1 MPEEFPGDPHPDTQ
15 LDQPPNTYGAV
26 LAGFPDMHPD
36 LRAHVERLALESGE
50 LLALS
55 EGDTDRPTPTADT
68 PHGRGMVSTG
78 LMPLVETSHEATVT
92 VLPES
97 HPEVVQ
103 ALQEEPKEIS
113 PMEAQLQRLH
123 DTRQTYQKLVAE
135 LSLAA
140 ADGDNAVA
148 NRRIEAA
155 QTALLNDFY
164 NTLVA
169 PQVSSP
175 DEYQITEVSELIEEV
190 LETVAVGEQEG
201 LLGRNGD
208 YSLRSLTLSIPT
220 DRFREGYNSPDS
232 RIREPFERLLH
243 TMAISGNRSE
253 IRHAGEKLATVYGIE
268 PGELFNTGKV
278 RHDPLAAEI
287 VRRPTFAND
296 LVLRKLQ
303 ERESGESNAE
313 HKIRVWDAAYDLLS
327 QAGLPAKINHDFQR
341 GAQERSMKAKT
352 SENPDPEV
360 KVVDL
365 RTRISKVL
373 KNTAHV
379 GPENL
384 EKVWNKAG
392 ITNFDNYDANQL
404 KRMVDFIDS
413 DEILLDRLKA
423 GDTTVVFTDAM
434 GDYNGA
440 LSDASTLYEGSA
452 ENTLFFEVSEPGDFY
467 RYLTLLKERGVKPS
481 VMAVVAHGDKNGL
494 WFGKAHEDDFLITHK
509 SAKDAERLAEVDARR
524 APGSKKA
531 AMRSIF
537 DLKALPRI
545 AKEYMQPSKGIYD
558 NRSMIGRK
566 TVILDSCMQAEA
578 AAEPLWN
585 PRTWRMPADTGREHG
600 LGRRKSTAQTLIAG
614 FNDPSLTLYASA
626 HESRSMRTDRGTR
639 VLKILRNKKGKP
651 IASSTAPVIGH
662 RLGGDGRVVTEE
674 VDEIILRP
682 PSNRAA

>member
-303 ERESGESNAE
+303 ERESGESNTE
-313 HKIRVWDAAYDLLS
+313 HKIRVW
-327 QAGLPAKINHDFQR
+327 G
-341 GAQERSMKAKT
+341 
-352 SENPDPEV
+352 
-360 KVVDL
+360 
-365 RTRISKVL
+365 
-373 KNTAHV
+373 
-379 GPENL
+379 
-384 EKVWNKAG
+384 
-392 ITNFDNYDANQL
+392 
-404 KRMVDFIDS
+404 
-413 DEILLDRLKA
+413 
-423 GDTTVVFTDAM
+423 
-434 GDYNGA
+434 
-440 LSDASTLYEGSA
+440 A